1 MEVLTYDLE
10 HRQPTTWRTYHLEK
24 EVKGGEKLV
33 IELKAVSSNVL
44 KAFNDQ
50 DAAALANNYAEDQ
63 VTICSGVPE
72 PVRGRKAKEEFVG
85 GFFRA
90 FPDLNIE
97 LTSVLESGN
106 HVVCEG
112 IMRGTHNGPLVSPEG
127 EIPPT
132 GKNVELRLVYILRI
146 SPEGLV
152 EEDRTYF
159 DNAEFLSQLGLMG

>member
-1 MEVLTYDLE
+1 MNDVRD
-10 HRQPTTWRTYHLEK
+10 
-24 EVKGGEKLV
+24 
-33 IELKAVSSNVL
+33 VSDKVMN
-44 KAFNDQ
+44 AFNVQ
-50 DAAALANNYAEDQ
+50 DAAALAKNYTEDQ

-90 FPDLNIE
+90 FPDLSLD
-97 LTSVLESGN
+97 LTCVLESGN

-112 IMRGTHNGPLVSPEG
+112 VMRGTHKGPLVSPEG

-132 GKNVELRLVYILRI
+132 GKNIELKTVYILRI

-159 DNAEFLSQLGLMG
+159 DNADFLSQLGLMG

>member
-1 MEVLTYDLE
+1 MTS
-10 HRQPTTWRTYHLEK
+10 
-24 EVKGGEKLV
+24 
-33 IELKAVSSNVL
+33 LKNVSDNVL
-44 KAFNDQ
+44 NAFNQQ
-50 DAAALANNYAEDQ
+50 DAAALAMNYAEDQ

-72 PVRGRKAKEEFVG
+72 PVRGRRAKEEFVG

-90 FPDLNIE
+90 FPDLN
-97 LTSVLESGN
+97 LDLSCVLESQD

-112 IMRGTHNGPLVSPEG
+112 VMRGTHDGPLVSPEG

-132 GKNVELRLVYILRI
+132 GKGIELRIVYILRV

-159 DNAEFLSQLGLMG
+159 DNVDFLSQLGLMG

>member
-1 MEVLTYDLE
+1 MSD
-10 HRQPTTWRTYHLEK
+10 
-24 EVKGGEKLV
+24 
-33 IELKAVSSNVL
+33 LKAVSERIL
-44 KAFNDQ
+44 KAFNEH
-50 DAAALANNYAEDQ
+50 DAAALAKNYSEDQ
-63 VTICSGVPE
+63 ATICSGMPE

-90 FPDLNIE
+90 FPDLN
-97 LTSVLESGN
+97 LDLSSVLESGN

-112 IMRGTHNGPLVSPEG
+112 VMRGTHTGPLVSPEG

-132 GKNVELRLVYILRI
+132 GKKIELKMVYILRI

-159 DNAEFLSQLGLMG
+159 DNADLLSQLGLMG